1 MGQSILQYKYNPQ
14 FEASQTTTEQLELIF
29 QVDKGATNN
38 MILVFIVSERWVLL
52 FMSWMVGIYIQMF
65 FSCLF
70 DLFLILQFYL

>member
-38 MILVFIVSERWVLL
+38 MILVFIVSER
-52 FMSWMVGIYIQMF
+52 
-65 FSCLF
+65 
-70 DLFLILQFYL
+70 